1 MLWLFHVF
9 VGFRFPSVPLIV
21 WMSKSS
27 RGCQSGEQ
35 CGGLNEGRSLP
46 LFLLVSY
53 MPSRLL
59 NIQKFDW
66 TGERLRIR
74 LLA

>member
-1 MLWLFHVF
+1 MALSCGL
-9 VGFRFPSVPLIV
+9 PLPIGAPDCLDEQEFQKV
-21 WMSKSS
+21 
-27 RGCQSGEQ
+27 QSGEQ

-66 TGERLRIR
+66 IGERLRIS